1 MLVAH
6 LFRRIIRHG
15 SLRVLD
21 ANGKTHDFGEQRPPE
36 VIVRIHDSRTDRR
49 LLLHP
54 RLALGEAYMEGGLT
68 IEQGTLY
75 DLMDLLG
82 RNRDVIEGDAWPRT
96 LSRIEYALRPLQQF
110 NPVKLAR
117 RHVAHHYDLSDA
129 LYELFLD
136 KDRQY
141 SCAYFERESDS
152 LEEAQL
158 KKKRHIA
165 AKLLLEPGCRVLDI
179 GCGWGGL
186 ALYLARISDC
196 EVTGITLSERQHA
209 YATERAKAEGL
220 SNKVRFHL
228 RDYREETGTYDRI
241 VSVGMFEH
249 VGARYYPDF
258 FGTVKRLLTEDGV
271 ALIHSIGRM
280 EPPGATNA
288 WLRKYI
294 FPGGYTPALSE
305 ALAAIERSDLWVT
318 DMEILR
324 LHYANTIREWR
335 KRFEANRQRIAELYD
350 ERFCRMWEF
359 YLVAVETSFRY
370 WRQMVFQM
378 QIAKRQEAA
387 PLTRDYQMLWERE
400 HAIAAAAD

>member
-186 ALYLARISDC
+186 ALYLARI
-196 EVTGITLSERQHA
+196 
-209 YATERAKAEGL
+209 
-220 SNKVRFHL
+220 
-228 RDYREETGTYDRI
+228 
-241 VSVGMFEH
+241 
-249 VGARYYPDF
+249 
-258 FGTVKRLLTEDGV
+258 
-271 ALIHSIGRM
+271 
-280 EPPGATNA
+280 
-288 WLRKYI
+288 
-294 FPGGYTPALSE
+294 
-305 ALAAIERSDLWVT
+305 
-318 DMEILR
+318 
-324 LHYANTIREWR
+324 
-335 KRFEANRQRIAELYD
+335 
-350 ERFCRMWEF
+350 
-359 YLVAVETSFRY
+359 
-370 WRQMVFQM
+370 
-378 QIAKRQEAA
+378 
-387 PLTRDYQMLWERE
+387 
-400 HAIAAAAD
+400 